1 MIICTVIAIAIGG
14 VRGPISH
21 RCRSDS
27 VASAPISPASGAMGF
42 RCNGYINECKKITPV
57 GSVEAEYK

>member
-1 MIICTVIAIAIGG
+1 MICTVIAIAVGG
-14 VRGPISH
+14 ARGPIPH

-27 VASAPISPASGAMGF
+27 VSSASNLPASGAVVF
-42 RCNGYINECKKITPV
+42 RCNGNINECKKITPV